1 MGIGSDEDS
10 SAAPQKPDLDA
21 LDVRQADRQERRAI
35 VSPLTSRQLVHELRV
50 HQIELEL
57 QNEELRRMQIE
68 LAAARSRYFDL
79 YDLAPVGYC
88 TLSEAEIILEANLTG
103 GSLLGLSR
111 DALVGKRFQNF
122 IWAADQDIYYLHR
135 KKLFDTG
142 LPQSCEVRLLRAGG
156 STFWSLLRSTFDSG
170 STTKALHRLV
180 LTDVNERKLEQD
192 HIRISDIALK
202 AVSQGVLIASPELQ
216 VVSANQAF
224 LTMTGYSE
232 PELIGASCSIFN
244 GPLTNPDTQCAFM
257 QAIQAQRDFSGE
269 FVNYRK
275 DGSHFWNQLVVSPVR
290 DGQGRLTHFISINT
304 DVSVRKELDRV
315 LLEKNLELQRT
326 TALAER
332 ANQAKS
338 DFLSSMSHEL
348 RTPLNSI
355 LGFAQLLES
364 GTPELTT
371 LQQRNIQMVLR
382 GGWYLLALINE
393 ILDLSSIES
402 GKLALSLEP
411 VAISQVLADCQS
423 LIAPQAERS
432 GIQVNFPVLS
442 DSLVATADP
451 LRLKQVIVNLL
462 SNAIKYNR
470 VNGVVDVTV
479 SSDAQQTLCIRVQD
493 MGEGLSEEKMS
504 QLFQP
509 FNRLGQESKGTE
521 GTGIGLVLTRRL
533 TELMGGRVGVQS
545 TMGVGSVFWIE
556 LRVPQG

>member
-1 MGIGSDEDS
+1 
-10 SAAPQKPDLDA
+10 
-21 LDVRQADRQERRAI
+21 
-35 VSPLTSRQLVHELRV
+35 
-50 HQIELEL
+50 
-57 QNEELRRMQIE
+57 
-68 LAAARSRYFDL
+68 
-79 YDLAPVGYC
+79 
-88 TLSEAEIILEANLTG
+88 
-103 GSLLGLSR
+103 
-111 DALVGKRFQNF
+111 
-122 IWAADQDIYYLHR
+122 
-135 KKLFDTG
+135 
-142 LPQSCEVRLLRAGG
+142 
-156 STFWSLLRSTFDSG
+156 
-170 STTKALHRLV
+170 
-180 LTDVNERKLEQD
+180 
-192 HIRISDIALK
+192 
-202 AVSQGVLIASPELQ
+202 
-216 VVSANQAF
+216 
-224 LTMTGYSE
+224 
-232 PELIGASCSIFN
+232 
-244 GPLTNPDTQCAFM
+244 
-257 QAIQAQRDFSGE
+257 
-269 FVNYRK
+269 
-275 DGSHFWNQLVVSPVR
+275 
-290 DGQGRLTHFISINT
+290 
-304 DVSVRKELDRV
+304 VRKEFDRV

-393 ILDLSSIES
+393 ILDLLSIES

-442 DSLVATADP
+442 DSLVVTADP

-493 MGEGLSEEKMS
+493 MGEGLSEENMS

-509 FNRLGQESKGTE
+509 FNRLGQEAKGTE
-521 GTGIGLVLTRRL
+521 GTGTLAFDGGLQHDGIVVEAKQPRL
-533 TELMGGRVGVQS
+533 ARQADAKAGQPILPGHARAVALFQQQQGAMG
-545 TMGVGSVFWIE
+545 
-556 LRVPQG
+556 QGLEIR